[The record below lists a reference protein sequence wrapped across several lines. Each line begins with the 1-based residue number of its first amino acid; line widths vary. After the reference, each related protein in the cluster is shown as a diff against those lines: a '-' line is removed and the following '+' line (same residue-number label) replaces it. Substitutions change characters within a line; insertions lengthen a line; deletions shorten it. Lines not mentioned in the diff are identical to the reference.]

1 MREIKNTAEVSLTI
15 RLLTF
20 TMYFSS
26 PHLLCLQAT
35 KCMMQ
40 LHSQIENLKTETGSK
55 EAAAT
60 TPKLCALSPKSQP
73 SQGSVKKKTLSG
85 VYLEAHLIYSSSQT
99 LIPRIIVGPGKG
111 CGIQVST
118 ARHSPCYDSSSIRLH
133 AQFIKCSCSSESLS
147 KSKRR
152 SKVACIYEGLNG
164 VNR

>member
-40 LHSQIENLKTETGSK
+40 LHAQIENLKTETGSK

-73 SQGSVKKKTLSG
+73 SQGSVKKKDTIRGVSG
-85 VYLEAHLIYSSSQT
+85 GASYIQQQPDFDLTDYSWAGERMRYPS
-99 LIPRIIVGPGKG
+99 LD
-111 CGIQVST
+111 
-118 ARHSPCYDSSSIRLH
+118 SP
-133 AQFIKCSCSSESLS
+133 SLS
-147 KSKRR
+147 LLRLLQHQITCS
-152 SKVACIYEGLNG
+152 IHQMFLFFGEFI
-164 VNR
+164 

>member
-40 LHSQIENLKTETGSK
+40 LHAQIENLKTETGSK

-99 LIPRIIVGPGKG
+99 LIWRIIVEPGKG

-152 SKVACIYEGLNG
+152 SKVACIYEGLND